1 MALVSKVDTG
11 RFGEAPMTPIS
22 EVGKTMTSK
31 VDQLFQ
37 ALAAICQDKPI
48 AEVSITELT
57 SRAGVSRMYFYRHF
71 NLLTDIIAARI
82 GEQFSLFLRRVT
94 KLKVHDAEH
103 VAPLFF
109 SVIETDAESLSVLLR
124 RGEADIIQN
133 MFQLNLEQLAGVHL
147 IQGVDSPY
155 WASYTAGGLS
165 RMIVVWL
172 QKDHRETATEMGLET
187 AKIVRM

>member
-1 MALVSKVDTG
+1 
-11 RFGEAPMTPIS
+11 
-22 EVGKTMTSK
+22 MTSK

-48 AEVSITELT
+48 SEVSITELT
-57 SRAGVSRMYFYRHF
+57 TRAGVSRMYFYRHF
-71 NLLTDIIAARI
+71 NLLTDIIATRI
-82 GEQFSLFLRRVT
+82 GEQFSLFLRRVS

-109 SVIETDAESLSVLLR
+109 AVIETDAEALSVLLR
-124 RGEADIIQN
+124 HGETDVIQN
-133 MFQLNLEQLAGVHL
+133 MFQRNLEQLASVHL

-155 WASYTAGGLS
+155 WAAYTAGGIS
-165 RMIVVWL
+165 RIIVAWL
-172 QKDHRETATEMGLET
+172 QKENRETAAEMGLET